1 MSDASDIA
9 LSLLDTVVGVK
20 EGGSRREGQEK
31 MAGAVADAIS
41 DGHHLLVEAGP
52 GTGKSFGYLIPAIAS
67 GKKVVVSTATKSLQ
81 DQLSERDLPFLK
93 EALKDT
99 KGADFTWAT
108 VKGRASYLCV
118 SRLDETLEGAQKGA
132 ATLFDKTEALPEHLG
147 MLAEWVL
154 TNPSGDRDDLP
165 AAVPDEIW
173 SELSVSGT
181 ECAGRDSCP
190 QAGQCFALAALDQAF
205 DSNIVVVNHHLYGS
219 HLMANSSILP
229 EHHAVIFDE
238 GHRLEDTM
246 AATFG
251 LEITV
256 ARLWQVH
263 RAAGWLQGVSGD
275 AKQLIESLGRRAR
288 EMAAALDDM
297 QLGRVRDP
305 KDSEIGMV
313 FARAAVDVSELGRV
327 ARKIHPESA
336 GKSGARARL
345 LRLIGHML
353 GDLELVADLP
363 EGYVAWVEFD
373 GAKRSYKVAPVDVG
387 EQLANKVLDEIT
399 TVVTSAT
406 LSVGRRLRPM
416 ARALGLRFQV
426 SAEGVADVADP
437 MPDEDRDLAY
447 HSLVVPSP
455 FDHESQGRIYVAS
468 HLPEPRAEAW
478 TEGALQEIELLV
490 EASGGRALVLATSY
504 RMVRAASDRLRAKSS
519 VKILEQGDMPK
530 RRLVEAFVEDE
541 TSVLVA
547 TMGFWEGL
555 DIPGRSLQLV
565 IIDKL
570 PFPRPDDPLW
580 VARREAAEAAGL
592 SAFGTV
598 DLPRASMLLAQG
610 AGRLIRTQ
618 EDRGVVALLDSRLV
632 KKQYGKTLLAGL
644 PPMPR
649 TADRE
654 TVLSFLRRL

>member
-9 LSLLDTVVGVK
+9 LSLLDTVVAAK
-20 EGGSRREGQEK
+20 KGGSRRDGQEK
-31 MAGAVADAIS
+31 MAAAVADAI
-41 DGHHLLVEAGP
+41 DGRHHLLVEAGP

-67 GKKVVVSTATKSLQ
+67 GKRVVVSTATKSLQ

-93 EALKDT
+93 EALPDI
-99 KGADFTWAT
+99 DFTWAT

-118 SRLDETLEGAQKGA
+118 SRLDETLEGAQKGD
-132 ATLFDKTEALPEHLG
+132 ATLFDKAEALPEHLG
-147 MLAEWVL
+147 MLAEWAA

-165 AAVPDEIW
+165 TAVPDEIW
-173 SELSVSGT
+173 SELSVSGM
-181 ECAGRDSCP
+181 ECAGRDGCP

-229 EHHAVIFDE
+229 EHDTVIFDE

-246 AATFG
+246 ASTFG
-251 LEITV
+251 LELTV

-275 AKQLIESLGRRAR
+275 AKQVIDSIGRRAR
-288 EMAAALDDM
+288 ELAAALD
-297 QLGRVRDP
+297 QVPLGRVMHP
-305 KDSEIGMV
+305 NDSELGMV
-313 FARAAVDVSELGRV
+313 FARATVDVSELGRL
-327 ARKIHPESA
+327 ARKVHPESA
-336 GKSGARARL
+336 GRSGARARL
-345 LRLIGHML
+345 LRLVGHLL
-353 GDLELVADLP
+353 GDVELVADLP
-363 EGYVAWVEFD
+363 DGYVAWVESD
-373 GAKRSYKVAPVDVG
+373 GSRRVYKVAPVSVG
-387 EQLANKVLDEIT
+387 DHMADRILDET
-399 TVVTSAT
+399 TTIVTSAT
-406 LSVGRRLRPM
+406 LSVGKRLRPI
-416 ARALGLRFQV
+416 ARSLGLRWQV
-426 SAEGVADVADP
+426 AVEGIPDIADP
-437 MPDEDRDLAY
+437 EPTEDPDLAY
-447 HSLVVPSP
+447 HALVVASP
-455 FDHESQGRIYVAS
+455 FDHENQGRIYIAS
-468 HLPEPRAEAW
+468 HLPEPRSPEW
-478 TEGALQEIELLV
+478 TDGALQEIELLV

-504 RMVRAASDRLRAKSS
+504 RMVHAAAERLRAKSA
-519 VKILEQGDMPK
+519 VKVLEQGDMPK
-530 RRLVEAFVEDE
+530 RRLVEAFVDDE

-580 VARREAAEAAGL
+580 VARRDAAEAAGL

-610 AGRLIRTQ
+610 AGRLIRTN

-644 PPMPR
+644 PPMPK